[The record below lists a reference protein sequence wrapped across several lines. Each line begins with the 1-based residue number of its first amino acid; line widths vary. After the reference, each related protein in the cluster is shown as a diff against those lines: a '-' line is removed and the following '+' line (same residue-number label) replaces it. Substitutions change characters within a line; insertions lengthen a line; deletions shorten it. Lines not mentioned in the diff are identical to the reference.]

1 MKFIATTSSKVNQI
15 PVISGQL
22 IFSRDDRVIYLDA
35 ESNRT
40 SFQQIISVI
49 NDATREELVSPVEG
63 FYFVEETA
71 ALWRYKDS
79 EWTQISAKADE
90 RVVFTDEENG
100 LPETGQGKVL
110 YANTIDNK
118 IYRWDENNPQYIAMN
133 PIYWDEIQ

>member
-49 NDATREELVSPVEG
+49 DDATREELVSPVEG

-71 ALWRYKDS
+71 TLWRYKDS

-90 RVVFTDEENG
+90 RVIFTDEENG
-100 LPETGQGKVL
+100 LPETGQEKVL

>member
-40 SFQQIISVI
+40 SFQQIISVVD
-49 NDATREELVSPVEG
+49 DATREELVSPVEG

-71 ALWRYKDS
+71 TLWRYKDS

-90 RVVFTDEENG
+90 RVIFTDEENG
-100 LPETGQGKVL
+100 LPETGQGKKAKERL
-110 YANTIDNK
+110 LLQALSCDDT
-118 IYRWDENNPQYIAMN
+118 
-133 PIYWDEIQ
+133 